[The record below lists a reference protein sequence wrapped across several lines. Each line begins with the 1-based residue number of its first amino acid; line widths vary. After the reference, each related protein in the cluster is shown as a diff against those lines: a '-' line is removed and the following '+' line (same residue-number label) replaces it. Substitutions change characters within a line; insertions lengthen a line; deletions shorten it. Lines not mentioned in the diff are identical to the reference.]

1 MRLIWSL
8 SRDNYRNFKLA
19 RVTIGSGGVM
29 RTGRG
34 KSTAWEQHKETPY
47 VAIFISN

>member
-19 RVTIGSGGVM
+19 RVTIGSGL
-29 RTGRG
+29 GRSEEDW
-34 KSTAWEQHKETPY
+34 KR
-47 VAIFISN
+47 